1 MVDSIKSGQKLLI
14 ITKPKPKAAAEKTKD
29 GSFDKVVSDKA
40 ETEGARPATP
50 MRSTEV
56 NPALADKQGMV
67 RMQRLDEIARQIK
80 DGTYKL
86 VDPEVLAER
95 IMKAA
100 FDPLTRA
107 KFAKKALAEEIESAK
122 SKNRPLTEL
131 DLKKLIQLVKG
142 GPDEQ
147 FEDPELEAWLRDFA

>member
-14 ITKPKPKAAAEKTKD
+14 ITKPKPKTSVDKTKD
-29 GSFDKVVSDKA
+29 GFDKVVSDKA
-40 ETEGARPATP
+40 EVEGSKPSASP
-50 MRSTEV
+50 MRSAEV
-56 NPALADKQGMV
+56 NPTLADKQGMV

-80 DGTYKL
+80 DGSYKL

-100 FDPLTRA
+100 FDPATRA
-107 KFAKKALAEEIESAK
+107 KFVKKALAEEIETAK
-122 SKNRPLTEL
+122 AKNRPLTEL
-131 DLKKLIQLVKG
+131 DLKKLIQLVRG

-147 FEDPELEAWLRDFA
+147 FEDPELEDWLKQFV

>member
-14 ITKPKPKAAAEKTKD
+14 ITKPKPKTTEKAKD

-40 ETEGARPATP
+40 ETEGSRPAASP
-50 MRSTEV
+50 MRSAEV
-56 NPALADKQGMV
+56 NPALADKQGML

-80 DGTYKL
+80 DGSYKL

-100 FDPLTRA
+100 FDPQTRA
-107 KFAKKALAEEIESAK
+107 KFVKKALAEEIENAK
-122 SKNRPLTEL
+122 SKNRLLTEL

-142 GPDEQ
+142 GSGEEFD
-147 FEDPELEAWLRDFA
+147 DPELEAWLKEFA